1 MTSDSSAPNP
11 YGTPSTSGPGGTMR
25 FQGVMNG
32 LVGLLLRVPGLGSI
46 VGRRLLVLHVVGR
59 KSGKRYDIPVAYTR
73 HEGALL
79 IGTALHPWVKNIRKD
94 VPVQVSMGGRPRTAA
109 AEVCTDMETVMRLY
123 EIIARDNRQNAGFNG
138 IGFDAS
144 GNPNKADIY
153 QTWQQSGA
161 VIRLTLE

>member
-11 YGTPSTSGPGGTMR
+11 YGTPSTSGPGGPMR
-25 FQGVMNG
+25 FQGAMNG
-32 LVGLLLRVPGLGSI
+32 FVGLLLRVPGLGSI

-73 HEGALL
+73 HEDALL

-94 VPVQVSMGGRPRTAA
+94 APVRVSMGGRPRTAA
-109 AEVCTDMETVMRLY
+109 AEVCTDVETVMRLY

-144 GNPNKADIY
+144 GDPNRADIY
-153 QTWQQSGA
+153 QTWQQGGA